1 MKRRPSHI
9 LVIRL
14 SAMGDVAMTVP
25 VLQQL
30 LHTYPK
36 LKITVLTKPFFAHLF
51 AHLDRVEVIKAEV
64 NTRHKG
70 ISGLWLLAKELHRLN
85 FDSIADLHHVLRSRI
100 LCGFLKILGH
110 DYFRIDKG
118 RTQKKALTRP
128 KNKVFKPLKTT
139 HQRYADV
146 FQALNLPLKKGFIIE
161 RKPLAL
167 SESLQSELNPKHTW
181 IGIAPFA
188 AHTPKQYPLE
198 LMSEVLYLL
207 DNNKNVL
214 VLLFGGGPQETDQLK
229 RLAEPYEHV
238 CNIASRFSFPEEL
251 QLISNLDVMVSMD
264 SGNGHLA
271 AMFGVDV
278 ITLWGATHP
287 YAGFAPYGQT
297 KDQQLLP
304 NRVKYPLLPT
314 SIYGNKIVSSYENVM
329 YDITP
334 NQVYNKLNPYINLK
348 SC

>member
-1 MKRRPSHI
+1 MKHRPSHI

-25 VLQQL
+25 VLEQL

-51 AHLDRVEVIKAEV
+51 AHLDRVKVIKAEV
-64 NTRHKG
+64 KTRHKG
-70 ISGLWLLAKELHRLN
+70 ISGLWVLAKELHRLN
-85 FDSIADLHHVLRSRI
+85 FDTIADLHNVLRSRI

-118 RTQKKALTRP
+118 RAHKKALTRP
-128 KNKVFKPLKTT
+128 KNKIFKRLKST

-146 FQALNLPLKKGFIIE
+146 FQRLNLPLKKSFILE
-161 RKPLAL
+161 RKRLAL
-167 SESLQSELNPKHTW
+167 SESIQSELNPKHTW

-198 LMSEVLYLL
+198 LMHDVLSLL
-207 DNNKNVL
+207 DNNTNIQ
-214 VLLFGGGPQETDQLK
+214 VLLFGSPQETDQLK
-229 RLAEPYEHV
+229 RLAQAFKQVSNVAGKY
-238 CNIASRFSFPEEL
+238 SFTEEL
-251 QLISNLDVMVSMD
+251 QLISNLDVMLSMD

-287 YAGFAPYGQT
+287 FAGFAPYGQT
-297 KDQQLLP
+297 QDQQLLP
-304 NRVKYPLLPT
+304 DRAKYPLLPT
-314 SIYGNKIVSSYENVM
+314 SIYGNKILSSYDKVM
-329 YDITP
+329 HDITP
-334 NQVYNKLNPYINLK
+334 KEVYNKLKPYIIPI
-348 SC
+348 